1 MWVAPSIA
9 REDLLQAEAA
19 IVRAF
24 DEQSIDHL
32 RVIGFGEL
40 GLAIGWPTEAPEV
53 IVKRQAPG
61 PPSAVASDEKRMIAY
76 QEALRDGGVSVLPN
90 AFEQVTLADG
100 TVAPYIV
107 QPIVDAN
114 DLVEN
119 ILPNEKPSAD
129 HPILMALRDLVV
141 AIVSDTPQ
149 LGLSVD
155 AQITNFFWKD
165 DQLHILDTT
174 PPLIWD
180 GNGGPFY
187 DVGNYLRALPAPLR
201 STALRITRRVGDD
214 YRTAHGTLYRTVVY
228 LKRIGLEAWV
238 EPAITC
244 FNAALDS
251 PIERAAVEKE
261 YEQAIKDFPRIKLL
275 ARMQRAWTRRV
286 RRQRYEFFITDSFDG
301 KIL

>member
-1 MWVAPSIA
+1 MWDTPSIA

-24 DEQSIDHL
+24 DEQSINHL

-40 GLAIGWPTEAPEV
+40 GLAIGWPTETPTV

-61 PPSAVASDEKRMIAY
+61 PPSAVASDERRMVAY
-76 QEALRDGGVSVLPN
+76 QQALRDGGVSVLAN
-90 AFEQVTLADG
+90 SFEQVPLADG

-107 QPIVDAN
+107 QPIVHSD

-119 ILPNEKPSAD
+119 ILPREEPASDNQ
-129 HPILMALRDLVV
+129 ILLALRDLVV
-141 AIVSDTPQ
+141 SIVSDTPE
-149 LGLSVD
+149 LGLSID
-155 AQITNFFWKD
+155 AQITNFFWKN

-180 GNGGPFY
+180 ADGGPFY

-214 YRTAHGTLYRTVVY
+214 YRTPHGTLYRTVVY

-238 EPAITC
+238 DPAIEC
-244 FNAALDS
+244 FNGALDR

-275 ARMQRAWTRRV
+275 ARIQRAWTRHV

-301 KIL
+301 RIL